1 MSVLANCQPLE
12 HQNLRKLANA
22 GAHRA
27 SKHPPHQSYSELTP
41 RAHRASK
48 HPPHLNTLHIRAN
61 TEDCSGQLRDC
72 NPNPPSAKPTSAMAV
87 ENAAIR
93 RSYSKPPYVKP
104 LVAQPG
110 QTTNDS
116 RVSANEKEET
126 RSRRAQNKKEPTAL
140 RHLPARSKRAKAQHV
155 QRERGAAYV
164 VKQLVSQKSQVT
176 RVNRLQPLTRNP
188 RTDRHG
194 AFDAKERTQLDPV
207 TAIRPRFAT
216 SKTRGCYLMRAP
228 AIARHGPADRG
239 ERGAR

>member
-27 SKHPPHQSYSELTP
+27 SKHPPHQGYSELTP

-93 RSYSKPPYVKP
+93 RSYSKPPYVANLAARKFLGDQEMEAVNSEDRKKNKYTYFVSP
-104 LVAQPG
+104 PYTVRIADRCQSESLVAVILS
-110 QTTNDS
+110 NDI
-116 RVSANEKEET
+116 R
-126 RSRRAQNKKEPTAL
+126 L
-140 RHLPARSKRAKAQHV
+140 LARLAWKN
-155 QRERGAAYV
+155 G
-164 VKQLVSQKSQVT
+164 
-176 RVNRLQPLTRNP
+176 
-188 RTDRHG
+188 
-194 AFDAKERTQLDPV
+194 PV
-207 TAIRPRFAT
+207 EVRDW
-216 SKTRGCYLMRAP
+216 K
-228 AIARHGPADRG
+228 
-239 ERGAR
+239 